1 MVEMNSDEAILQ
13 QMGYKQA
20 STYFI
25 HSTFALL
32 ASYLAPR

>member
-20 STYFI
+20 SADFI
-25 HSTFALL
+25 HSTFALF
-32 ASYLAPR
+32 ASYLAH